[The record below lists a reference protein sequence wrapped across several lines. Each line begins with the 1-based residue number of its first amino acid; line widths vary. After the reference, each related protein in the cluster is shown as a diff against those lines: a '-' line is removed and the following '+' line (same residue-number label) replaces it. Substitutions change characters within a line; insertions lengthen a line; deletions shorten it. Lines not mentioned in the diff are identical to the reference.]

1 MRLYFKSVLSTESEL
16 SKRLLSKTK
25 IPPQIVKVSL
35 TPVNLHLQ
43 FLNPICGAPS
53 FPWSIFSLP
62 SESQSVS
69 WSVMSDSAT
78 PWTTAHQAPL
88 SMRFS
93 RQEYWNGL
101 PFPSPGVLPNPGL
114 ESRSPALQA
123 DSLPS
128 DLPGKP
134 SLLGGVKMSGP
145 LWSFPTSLCSSPC
158 EHFHCIT
165 ICFSFLWLLW
175 QIIALGGLK
184 QQKCILAVLKPRSLK
199 LVSRGWNQGLSKTT
213 VLLESPRGKSAP
225 CLFQLA
231 VEVPHA
237 RGLSPHPS
245 HLWVSLCQI
254 PSGDVWRLL
263 WWHWGPTWTIQ
274 NNRTAQDPQF
284 NTYAR
289 PFQTVWGDM
298 YRLWGSGP
306 NIFGCHYSATTE
318 LLAHVLVSSPWYNKD
333 LAPGKYM

>member
-1 MRLYFKSVLSTESEL
+1 
-16 SKRLLSKTK
+16 
-25 IPPQIVKVSL
+25 
-35 TPVNLHLQ
+35 
-43 FLNPICGAPS
+43 
-53 FPWSIFSLP
+53 
-62 SESQSVS
+62 
-69 WSVMSDSAT
+69 MSDSAT

-123 DSLPS
+123 DSSPS
-128 DLPGKP
+128 DLPRNP

-175 QIIALGGLK
+175 QIIALGGLR
-184 QQKCILAVLKPRSLK
+184 QQKYILAVLKPRSLK
-199 LVSRGWNQGLSKTT
+199 LVSRSWNQGLSKTT

-225 CLFQLA
+225 CLFQLM

-237 RGLSPHPS
+237 RVYGHIPPISGSVCVKSPLEMCEDS
-245 HLWVSLCQI
+245 CDGI
-254 PSGDVWRLL
+254 E
-263 WWHWGPTWTIQ
+263 GPPGQSRII
-274 NNRTAQDPQF
+274 AQLKIL
-284 NTYAR
+284 NLTH
-289 PFQTVWGDM
+289 M
-298 YRLWGSGP
+298 
-306 NIFGCHYSATTE
+306 
-318 LLAHVLVSSPWYNKD
+318 
-333 LAPGKYM
+333 